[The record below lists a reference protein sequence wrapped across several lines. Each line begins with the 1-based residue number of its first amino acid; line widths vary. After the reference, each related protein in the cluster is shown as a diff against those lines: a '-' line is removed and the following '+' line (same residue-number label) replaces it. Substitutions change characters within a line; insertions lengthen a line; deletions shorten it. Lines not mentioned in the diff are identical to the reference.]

1 MINKSILGLMF
12 TSLCVGS
19 AVAQKD
25 KPNIVFIMAD
35 DLGYSSLGCYG
46 NTGIRTPNI
55 DRLAQDGLRFT
66 DYHSHVFCTP
76 TRASLMTGRYAE
88 RAAWVDDAQLSPV
101 FQEQRKANI
110 KQRWAWGISLDEVTI
125 ARVLKQA
132 GYRTGLIGKWHLG
145 YDFKFHPMN
154 FGFDEFRGYLGGN
167 VDYHT
172 HKALFGLK
180 ELDWWNGKTIKNE
193 DGYSTDLLSG
203 YSVDFIEK
211 HQKEPFFLYVA
222 QEAPHEPWQGRG
234 VNSAKSP
241 VENYREQIEV
251 LDESVGRIRKALQD
265 NHLEQKTLLIFCSDN
280 GPAYPRGFTDL
291 GKLQGGKGKVQEGG
305 HRVPFLACYPGKI
318 PAGTVC
324 NETAVVMDM
333 FPTFAA
339 LAGAKMPKS
348 LLIDGVDI
356 SDLLF
361 KQDKIEQRTLHW
373 EMDGQWAVRK
383 GVWKLI
389 GSGEKGLELFNLQE
403 DIREVR
409 NEIKEYPVLAESL
422 EKEHLKWVR
431 EVNIGMPLGFRTK
444 KSM

>member
-1 MINKSILGLMF
+1 MMIKSILGLVF
-12 TSLCVGS
+12 TSVCAVP
-19 AVAQKD
+19 AVAQTD
-25 KPNIVFIMAD
+25 RPNIVFIMAD

-145 YDFKFHPMN
+145 YDFIFHPMN

-193 DGYSTDLLSG
+193 DGYSTDLLSD

-241 VENYREQIEV
+241 VENYREQIEI

-265 NHLEQKTLLIFCSDN
+265 NHLEKKTLLIFCSDN
-280 GPAYPRGFTDL
+280 GPAYPRGFTDSGIL
-291 GKLQGGKGKVQEGG
+291 KGGKGKVLEGG

-324 NETAVVMDM
+324 HETAVVMDM

-339 LAGAKMPKS
+339 LAGAKMPNS
-348 LLIDGVDI
+348 LPMDGVDI

-361 KQDKIEQRTLHW
+361 KNNKIQERTLHW

-383 GVWKLI
+383 GVWKLV
-389 GSGEKGLELFNLQE
+389 GAGDKGLELFNLHE
-403 DIREVR
+403 DIREVK
-409 NEIKEYPVLAESL
+409 NLIKDYPAYADSL
-422 EKEHLKWVR
+422 EENHREWFKEVS
-431 EVNIGMPLGFRTK
+431 IGMPSMFRTK
-444 KSM
+444 N